1 MKAIVA
7 VAGIGT
13 RLLPITKEMPKEM
26 LPVPVRGENG
36 ELYFKPIL
44 HALVEQIYKSGIK
57 EICFIT
63 GRGKWPINDYFTPDY
78 EFLGLLKQKGKITQY
93 NEMKRFYDM
102 LEDLEIYYVSQPQ
115 PKGFGEA
122 FVHAHS
128 FAKDERFFA
137 CAGDSYVIPDN
148 NWLKQMLETS
158 EKLKNASVIISA
170 RRVSM
175 EKAKQLG
182 VIIGEEVEPGIV
194 KVKKVVEKPEKPPS
208 NLVINAF
215 YIFDPMIFRALEKLE
230 FNKKGEKEVTD
241 AIQKIIDWGFDVYA
255 TVLNS
260 NKYYLVDIGKVET
273 YLEAIEKFN
282 QMTKKKQ

>member
-1 MKAIVA
+1 MWWQFDAAYEAHANGRVFFSQRAIF
-7 VAGIGT
+7 
-13 RLLPITKEMPKEM
+13 RKF
-26 LPVPVRGENG
+26 PVTASLRTLNHSVLAWPRRATHFGNTDLTQNTTWVECCQVR
-36 ELYFKPIL
+36 
-44 HALVEQIYKSGIK
+44 
-57 EICFIT
+57 
-63 GRGKWPINDYFTPDY
+63 KWF
-78 EFLGLLKQKGKITQY
+78 
-93 NEMKRFYDM
+93 
-102 LEDLEIYYVSQPQ
+102 
-115 PKGFGEA
+115 
-122 FVHAHS
+122 
-128 FAKDERFFA
+128 FFA

-158 EKLKNASVIISA
+158 DKLKKASVIISA

-182 VIIGEEVEPGIV
+182 VIIGEEIEPGIV

-255 TVLNS
+255 TVLSS

-282 QMTKKKQ
+282 QMTKRKQ